1 MGLADRGGASGLVG
15 GRWADL
21 CADWAANLVGRDTSI
36 PVAGI
41 QPFPIVKVARLDDLP
56 RIAAVASKR
65 GLQNPDIVIVGERN
79 SNSVLQ
85 AADAKF
91 SVETARSKQ
100 VSCEVMEALLALGP
114 LVLSLTGELTPE
126 IEYVPGVFLSPD
138 YPLTHLMLAGR
149 PGITRATVK
158 PEEVIFVPVDPSHF
172 FEPLSGY
179 RVMHVLSDVDDLPVS
194 ISESLLAGLYY
205 FRLTR
210 AAVGSWQDS
219 VKPLL
224 AMNDKVDVDEDR
236 ILDEACRRA
245 VNARS
250 AFKLI
255 LDWDIDVESIRAR
268 RAAVEQVASLPVMTK
283 DLRNAVATT
292 TKGKVEEGPS
302 VNQVRRRLASWFRG
316 ELRAAVGPMMP
327 DEGDFEVRL
336 QEVGRV
342 GAEIA
347 RQIPDRT
354 TAVIQQLMLEKAE
367 TVDVTPEA
375 IASLD

>member
-1 MGLADRGGASGLVG
+1 MIFPKLRLSRRNAD
-15 GRWADL
+15 
-21 CADWAANLVGRDTSI
+21 
-36 PVAGI
+36 
-41 QPFPIVKVARLDDLP
+41 
-56 RIAAVASKR
+56 
-65 GLQNPDIVIVGERN
+65 LQNPDIVIVGERN
-79 SNSVLQ
+79 NNSVLQ

-91 SVETARSKQ
+91 WWRRPRSKQ
-100 VSCEVMEALLALGP
+100 VSCEVVEALLSLGP
-114 LVLSLTGELTPE
+114 LVLSLTGDLTPE

-158 PEEVIFVPVDPSHF
+158 PDEVIFVPVNPAHF

-210 AAVGSWQDS
+210 AAVGSWQDA

-224 AMNDKVDVDEDR
+224 AMNDKVTIDEDR
-236 ILDEACRRA
+236 ILGEACRRA
-245 VNARS
+245 VDARS
-250 AFKLI
+250 AFQLI
-255 LDWDIDVESIRAR
+255 LDWDIDVELIRAR

-283 DLRNAVATT
+283 NLWNAVAIA

-302 VNQVRRRLASWFRG
+302 INQVRRRLASWFRG
-316 ELRAAVGPMMP
+316 ELRAVVGPIMP
-327 DEGDFEVRL
+327 DDGGFEVKL
-336 QEVGRV
+336 GEVGEV

-347 RQIPDRT
+347 RHISERT
-354 TAVIQQLMLEKAE
+354 TAVIHQLMQEKAE
-367 TVDVTPEA
+367 TADVTPEA

>member
-15 GRWADL
+15 RRWADL
-21 CADWAANLVGRDTSI
+21 CAEWAANLVGREASI
-36 PVAGI
+36 PVPEI
-41 QPFPIVKVARLDDLP
+41 DPFPIVKVARLDDLP
-56 RIAAVASKR
+56 QIAAVASKR

-100 VSCEVMEALLALGP
+100 VSCEVVEALLSLGP
-114 LVLSLTGELTPE
+114 LVLSLTGELTPQ

-138 YPLTHLMLAGR
+138 YPLTHLMMAGR

-158 PEEVIFVPVDPSHF
+158 PGEVIFVPVNPSQF

-210 AAVGSWQDS
+210 AAVGSWQDA

-224 AMNDKVDVDEDR
+224 AMNDKVEVDEDR
-236 ILDEACRRA
+236 ILSEACRRA

-250 AFKLI
+250 AFQMI

-268 RAAVEQVASLPVMTK
+268 RAAVEQVAALPVMTK
-283 DLRNAVATT
+283 DLRTAVATE
-292 TKGKVEEGPS
+292 TKGKIEDGPS
-302 VNQVRRRLASWFRG
+302 INQVRRRLAAWFRG
-316 ELRAAVGPMMP
+316 ELRAVVGPIMP
-327 DEGDFEVRL
+327 DEGGFEEKL

-342 GAEIA
+342 GAELA
-347 RQIPDRT
+347 RQIPDRMT
-354 TAVIQQLMLEKAE
+354 SVIQQLILEKAE
-367 TVDVTPEA
+367 TTEASPEV
-375 IASLD
+375 IASPD